1 MPPELQAAMYAP
13 AQRLGARSFA
23 VPIEPIPEEG
33 DAGWL
38 LSFADLVT
46 LLLTVFVLLFA
57 YSRVPDGTVG
67 HPTPPV
73 RPTPRVTTPVLA
85 PPVTVPHTA
94 VSAVRKDP
102 ATHKPSAHPRPTAA
116 LAPSLSIAKPAPEPA
131 HAPTARVVPIPSLS
145 WHATPDA
152 PLIMRTVPVIQVPY
166 APRPNTPPNHAT
178 APASASTKPAPSVSA
193 SDTTA
198 RPETHAPRVRTV
210 SIPIPKDLRGKVE
223 VIRSATAV
231 NLIITDDL
239 LYPAG
244 DARLNAAGRALLGR
258 IAAMLK
264 RSRYAVSVEGYTDDT
279 PIHTARFPSNWE
291 LSTARATTV
300 ARYLIRRGVAPARLS
315 AIGYGDTRPR
325 ADNATAA
332 GRSLN
337 RRVTLVL
344 HVKTAQDNPDA
355 LRAHRDPK
363 RAGSIPAPTD
373 PGTTPTRT
381 GI

>member
-1 MPPELQAAMYAP
+1 MYTP
-13 AQRLGARSFA
+13 AQRLGARSFS
-23 VPIEPIPEEG
+23 VPIEPIPEDG

-57 YSRVPDGTVG
+57 YSRVHAGTTG
-67 HPTPPV
+67 PPTPPV
-73 RPTPRVTTPVLA
+73 RPTPRVTTPALA
-85 PPVTVPHTA
+85 PPVTMPHTA
-94 VSAVRKDP
+94 VAAVRKDQ
-102 ATHKPSAHPRPTAA
+102 ATHKPPARPAPAHAPR
-116 LAPSLSIAKPAPEPA
+116 LSVKPAPEPA
-131 HAPTARVVPIPSLS
+131 HAPTARVAPRPGLS
-145 WHATPDA
+145 RHAAPDA
-152 PLIMRTVPVIQVPY
+152 PLIMRMVPVIQVPY
-166 APRPNTPPNHAT
+166 APRPNTPPGRAA
-178 APASASTKPAPSVSA
+178 APASTSPKPALSASA

-198 RPETHAPRVRTV
+198 RPEAHTPQVHTI
-210 SIPIPKDLRGKVE
+210 SISIPKDLRGKVE
-223 VIRSATAV
+223 VMRSATAV

-244 DARLNAAGRALLGR
+244 DARLSTAGRALLDR
-258 IAAMLK
+258 IAAMLE

-332 GRSLN
+332 GRALN

-344 HVKTAQDNPDA
+344 HAKTPRGGPDA
-355 LRAHRDPK
+355 LRTHRDPK
-363 RAGSIPAPTD
+363 LTGSTD
-373 PGTTPTRT
+373 PGATLTRM

>member
-1 MPPELQAAMYAP
+1 MYAP

-23 VPIEPIPEEG
+23 VPIEPIPEDG

-57 YSRVPDGTVG
+57 YSRVPAGTAG
-67 HPTPPV
+67 HPTPP
-73 RPTPRVTTPVLA
+73 RAATPV
-85 PPVTVPHTA
+85 
-94 VSAVRKDP
+94 P
-102 ATHKPSAHPRPTAA
+102 ATPSTVTHTVVAA
-116 LAPSLSIAKPAPEPA
+116 LHKDPA
-131 HAPTARVVPIPSLS
+131 HAPTARTAPIPGRSPGTALGVS
-145 WHATPDA
+145 S
-152 PLIMRTVPVIQVPY
+152 IMRMAPVIQVPY
-166 APRPNTPPNHAT
+166 APRPNTPPDRAV
-178 APASASTKPAPSVSA
+178 APASASPKPSPSATA
-193 SDTTA
+193 SDTAA
-198 RPETHAPRVRTV
+198 RHGTYAPRVRV
-210 SIPIPKDLRGKVE
+210 VPIPIPKDLRGKVE

-244 DARLNAAGRALLGR
+244 NARLSAAGRALLDR

-300 ARYLIRRGVAPARLS
+300 ARYLIRRGVAPARLG
-315 AIGYGDTRPR
+315 AVGYGDTRPR
-325 ADNATAA
+325 ADNATTA
-332 GRSLN
+332 GRALN

-363 RAGSIPAPTD
+363 RAGSTPVPTD
-373 PGTTPTRT
+373 PGATPTRA
-381 GI
+381 GV

>member
-1 MPPELQAAMYAP
+1 MYAP
-13 AQRLGARSFA
+13 AQRLGARSFS
-23 VPIEPIPEEG
+23 VPIEPIPEDG

-57 YSRVPDGTVG
+57 YSRVPAGTTG
-67 HPTPPV
+67 PPTSPV
-73 RPTPRVTTPVLA
+73 RPTPRVTTPALA
-85 PPVTVPHTA
+85 LPITMSHTA
-94 VSAVRKDP
+94 VAAVRKDP
-102 ATHKPSAHPRPTAA
+102 ATHKPPARPAPAH
-116 LAPSLSIAKPAPEPA
+116 APSLSAKPAPEPA
-131 HAPTARVVPIPSLS
+131 HVPTARVAPIPGLS
-145 WHATPDA
+145 RHAAPDA

-166 APRPNTPPNHAT
+166 APRPNTPSGRA
-178 APASASTKPAPSVSA
+178 AA

-198 RPETHAPRVRTV
+198 RPETHAPRVRAI
-210 SIPIPKDLRGKVE
+210 SILVPKDLRGKVE
-223 VIRSATAV
+223 VMRSATAV

-239 LYPAG
+239 LYLAG
-244 DARLNAAGRALLGR
+244 DAQLSAAGRALLDR
-258 IAAMLK
+258 IAAMLE

-325 ADNATAA
+325 ADNATAS
-332 GRSLN
+332 GRALN

-344 HVKTAQDNPDA
+344 HAKTPQPQPPPRRAQ
-355 LRAHRDPK
+355 
-363 RAGSIPAPTD
+363 
-373 PGTTPTRT
+373 
-381 GI
+381 

>member
-1 MPPELQAAMYAP
+1 MYAP
-13 AQRLGARSFA
+13 AQRLGARSFS
-23 VPIEPIPEEG
+23 VPIEPIPEDG

-57 YSRVPDGTVG
+57 YSRTPAGTAG
-67 HPTPPV
+67 PPALPV
-73 RPTPRVTTPVLA
+73 RPTPRATTPA
-85 PPVTVPHTA
+85 PPVTMPHTA
-94 VSAVRKDP
+94 IAAVHKDP
-102 ATHKPSAHPRPTAA
+102 ATHKPPARPAPAH
-116 LAPSLSIAKPAPEPA
+116 APSLSAKPAPKPA
-131 HAPTARVVPIPSLS
+131 HAPPARVAPIPDLS
-145 WHATPDA
+145 RHGAPDA
-152 PLIMRTVPVIQVPY
+152 PLILHTVPVIQVPY
-166 APRPNTPPNHAT
+166 APRPDTLPGRAA
-178 APASASTKPAPSVSA
+178 APASPKPAPSASA

-198 RPETHAPRVRTV
+198 RPETHGPRVHAV

-244 DARLNAAGRALLGR
+244 DTQLSADGRALLDR

-264 RSRYAVSVEGYTDDT
+264 RSRYAVSVEGYTDNT

-325 ADNATAA
+325 ADNTTAS
-332 GRSLN
+332 GRARN

-344 HVKTAQDNPDA
+344 HANTPQLQP
-355 LRAHRDPK
+355 LPPSPPR
-363 RAGSIPAPTD
+363 
-373 PGTTPTRT
+373 GTLGMDLWRS
-381 GI
+381 GLEYAICI

>member
-1 MPPELQAAMYAP
+1 MYAP

-23 VPIEPIPEEG
+23 LPIEPIPEDG

-57 YSRVPDGTVG
+57 YSRVPAGTAG
-67 HPTPPV
+67 HPTLPV
-73 RPTPRVTTPVLA
+73 RPTPRVTTPALA
-85 PPVTVPHTA
+85 PPVTMPHTA
-94 VSAVRKDP
+94 VAAVHKGP
-102 ATHKPSAHPRPTAA
+102 ATRKPPARPAPTH
-116 LAPSLSIAKPAPEPA
+116 APSPSVAKPTPEPA
-131 HAPTARVVPIPSLS
+131 HAPTARVAPIPGLS
-145 WHATPDA
+145 RHAAPDA
-152 PLIMRTVPVIQVPY
+152 PLIMGAVPMIQVPY
-166 APRPNTPPNHAT
+166 APRPDAPPGRAA
-178 APASASTKPAPSVSA
+178 APASTSPKSAPSASA

-198 RPETHAPRVRTV
+198 RPETHAPRVHAI

-244 DARLNAAGRALLGR
+244 DARLSAAGRTVLDR

-264 RSRYAVSVEGYTDDT
+264 RSRYAVSVEGYTDNT
-279 PIHTARFPSNWE
+279 PIRTARFPSNWE

-315 AIGYGDTRPR
+315 AVGYGDTRPR
-325 ADNATAA
+325 AGNATAA
-332 GRSLN
+332 GRALN

-344 HVKTAQDNPDA
+344 HVKTPRGGPDA
-355 LRAHRDPK
+355 LRTYRDPK
-363 RAGSIPAPTD
+363 LTGSTPVRTD
-373 PGTTPTRT
+373 PGATPTRI